1 METGLTPG
9 PRFSYGEAMQ
19 KPVHHTTASIILFAF
34 IFLSSCTDKVTTLR
48 ILTDRKELASAAE
61 IYNSA
66 NENVIVTIHNVSI
79 IDDEVIKNE
88 NPDLVIG
95 SFLSSSEIIDLLRP
109 SKAVFPVYEA
119 LSGPRDSKGRRFL
132 TPLSFEL
139 PLIMGRKEI
148 MSELPDAMLV
158 QPEDLREAA
167 APYTAENNEGRLIRL
182 GFSPAWN
189 PRSLTDLLAL
199 RAPGIFAAGM
209 ENSDEALLGRIVEE
223 TQSWIT
229 ESAGDIA
236 ADAAFDKRYR
246 YIPDEYLI
254 IDGRILF
261 ARTDFD
267 YWATLPDTITEA
279 LDLRYLSGPRK
290 IPVISVTSAG
300 IPLKAS
306 SPVAASAFI
315 QWLMLPETQSLLMDR
330 WKRDGI
336 DIFGF
341 LGGLS
346 SLREVNESI
355 LKSMIPEGH
364 YLQVSESRPLR
375 WPRIRDEVIIPW
387 FQSALNNT
395 STESTLTE
403 AYRKWDLSSLAEG
416 E

>member
-19 KPVHHTTASIILFAF
+19 KPVRHTKVSLILFAS

-79 IDDEVIKNE
+79 IDDEVIENE

-109 SKAVFPVYEA
+109 SEAVFPVYEA

-132 TPLSFEL
+132 TPLAFEL

-148 MSELPDAMLV
+148 MSELPDTMLV

-189 PRSLTDLLAL
+189 PQSLTDLLAL

-209 ENSDEALLGRIVEE
+209 ENFDEVLLGRIVEE
-223 TQSWIT
+223 TRDWIT
-229 ESAGDIA
+229 ESAGDTA
-236 ADAAFDKRYR
+236 ADTAFDKRYR

-267 YWATLPDTITEA
+267 YWATLPDTITGA

-300 IPLKAS
+300 IPLKTS
-306 SPVAASAFI
+306 SPDAASAFI

-336 DIFGF
+336 DVFGF

-346 SLREVNESI
+346 SLKEVNESI
-355 LKSMIPEGH
+355 IKNMIPEGH
-364 YLQVSESRPLR
+364 YLQVPESRPLR
-375 WPRIRDEVIIPW
+375 WSRIRDEVIIPW
-387 FQSALNNT
+387 FQSTLSNT
-395 STESTLTE
+395 STEPTLTE

>member
-9 PRFSYGEAMQ
+9 PRFSYGDAMQ
-19 KPVHHTTASIILFAF
+19 MPVRHLTVSLILFVS
-34 IFLSSCTDKVTTLR
+34 IFLGSCTGKVTTLR
-48 ILTDRKELASAAE
+48 ILTDRKEMASAAE

-66 NENVIVTIHNVSI
+66 NEDVIVTIHNISI
-79 IDDEVIKNE
+79 IDDEIIKNE

-95 SFLSSSEIIDLLRP
+95 TFLSSSKIIDLLRP
-109 SKAVFPVYEA
+109 SETVFPVYKA
-119 LSGPRDSKGRRFL
+119 LSGPRDSKGRHFL

-139 PLIMGRKEI
+139 PLIMGRKEV
-148 MSELPDAMLV
+148 MAELPDNMLV

-167 APYTAENNEGRLIRL
+167 ASFTAENGDGRLIRL
-182 GFSPAWN
+182 GFSPTWN

-199 RAPGIFAAGM
+199 RAPDIFDAGM

-223 TQSWIT
+223 AQSWIA
-229 ESAGDIA
+229 ESAGDMKS
-236 ADAAFDKRYR
+236 DAAFNERYR

-261 ARTDFD
+261 ARTDFN
-267 YWATLPDTITEA
+267 YWATLPDTITGA

-290 IPVISVTSAG
+290 IPVISITSAG

-306 SPVAASAFI
+306 SPDAAEAFI

-336 DIFGF
+336 DVFGF

-355 LKSMIPEGH
+355 IKNMIPEGH
-364 YLQVSESRPLR
+364 YLQVPESRPLR
-375 WPRIRDEVIIPW
+375 WLRIRDEVIIPW
-387 FQSALNNT
+387 FQSALSST
-395 STESTLTE
+395 STVPSLTD
-403 AYRKWDLSSLAEG
+403 AYKKWDLSSLAE
-416 E
+416 EK

>member
-1 METGLTPG
+1 METGLTPW
-9 PRFSYGEAMQ
+9 PRFSYGDDMQ
-19 KPVHHTTASIILFAF
+19 KPARRITFYLILSAS
-34 IFLSSCTDKVTTLR
+34 IFLSSCADKVTTLR

-66 NENVIVTIHNVSI
+66 EKNVIVTIHNVKM

-88 NPDLVIG
+88 NPDLVVG

-109 SKAVFPVYEA
+109 SEAVFPVYEV
-119 LSGPRDSKGRRFL
+119 LSGPVDSKGRRYL

-139 PLIMGRKEI
+139 PLIMGRKDT
-148 MSELPDAMLV
+148 MSLLSDTMLV

-167 APYTAENNEGRLIRL
+167 FPHTAVNNDGRLIRL

-199 RAPGIFAAGM
+199 RAPDIFSAGM
-209 ENSDEALLGRIVEE
+209 ENPDNTQLTRIIGE
-223 TQSWIT
+223 TRDWIS
-229 ESAGDIA
+229 ESAGDTA
-236 ADAAFDKRYR
+236 SDAAFDKRYR
-246 YIPDEYLI
+246 NIPDEYLI

-267 YWATLPDTITEA
+267 YWATLPDTITGA
-279 LDLRYLSGPRK
+279 LELRYLSGPRK
-290 IPVISVTSAG
+290 IPVIRVTSAG

-306 SPVAASAFI
+306 SPEEASAFI

-330 WKRDGI
+330 WERDGI
-336 DIFGF
+336 DVFGF

-346 SLREVNESI
+346 SLREVNDTY

-364 YLQVSESRPLR
+364 YLQVPESRPLR

-387 FQSALNNT
+387 FQSALD
-395 STESTLTE
+395 SSSAYPTLGE
-403 AYRKWDLSSLAEG
+403 AYRKWDLSSLSEG
-416 E
+416 K